1 MKTLKLGSLEV
12 SKTSPVIVIAEAAV
26 EHLGSLN
33 VAKRM
38 ADEAMSC
45 GVDVIKY
52 QLHIPES
59 EMLEGRINFWG
70 GSLDSILERNNLSV
84 ADHIEL
90 IRYCK
95 EIGIQYLCTPFCPD
109 AVGLLDELGVE
120 FFKTGS
126 GELRNEELF
135 QRIANT
141 NKPVIVSTG
150 MSIENDIRKTVEL
163 LNALNVDFMMTHC
176 TSIYPS
182 PYYAI
187 NLEYIPT
194 LRKKFGIHVGHSDH
208 TATIWTALGAVAK
221 GAKVIEK
228 HFTLSKAMKGPDY
241 EVSLEPNEMKMMI
254 EGIRAIE
261 EANGDGVKK
270 LLKEEVV
277 VRDWAYHSVVTI
289 KSIKK
294 GDIFTRENLGVKR
307 PGTGIPAENL
317 NLILGKTALVA
328 ISVNEQV
335 TISDVQDFSV
345 LL

>member
-1 MKTLKLGSLEV
+1 MKNLKLGSLEV
-12 SKTSPVIVIAEAAV
+12 SETSAVIVIAEAAV

-70 GSLDSILERNNLSV
+70 GSLDSILEDNNLSV
-84 ADHIEL
+84 EDHIEL

-109 AVGLLDELGVE
+109 AVDLLNELGVE

-135 QRIANT
+135 KRIAET
-141 NKPVIVSTG
+141 LKPVIVSTG
-150 MSIENDIRKTVEL
+150 MSTEDDIRNTVEYL
-163 LNALNVDFMMTHC
+163 KALNVDFMMTHC

-182 PYYAI
+182 PYDAI
-187 NLEYIPT
+187 NLEYIRT
-194 LRKKFGIHVGHSDH
+194 LREKFDIHVGHSDH

-228 HFTLSKAMKGPDY
+228 HFTLNKAMRGPDY
-241 EVSLEPNEMKMMI
+241 EVSLEPHEMKMMI

-261 EANGDGVKK
+261 QASGDGVKK
-270 LLKEEVV
+270 ILKEEIV
-277 VRDWAYHSVVTI
+277 VRDWAYHSVVTTD
-289 KSIKK
+289 SIKK
-294 GDIFTRENLGVKR
+294 GDIFTRENIGVKR
-307 PGTGIPAENL
+307 PGTGIPAADFE
-317 NLILGKTALVA
+317 LILGREALA
-328 ISVNEQV
+328 DIKINEQLQNDNFDL
-335 TISDVQDFSV
+335 S
-345 LL
+345 

>member
-12 SKTSPVIVIAEAAV
+12 SKNSSVIVIAEAAV

-38 ADEAMSC
+38 ADEALSC

-70 GSLDSILERNNLSV
+70 GSLDSILEKNNLSV

-109 AVGLLDELGVE
+109 AVDLLNELGAE

-135 QRIANT
+135 QRIAAT
-141 NKPVIVSTG
+141 RKPVIVSTG
-150 MSIENDIRKTVEL
+150 MSTEDDIRKTVEF
-163 LNALNVDFMMTHC
+163 LNALSVDFMMTHC

-182 PYYAI
+182 PYSAI
-187 NLEYIPT
+187 NLEYIST
-194 LRKKFGIHVGHSDH
+194 LKNKFGIYVGHSDH

-241 EVSLEPNEMKMMI
+241 EVSLEPNEMRMMI

-261 EANGDGVKK
+261 QANGDGVKK
-270 LLKEEVV
+270 LLEEEVV

-289 KSIKK
+289 KPITK

-317 NLILGKTALVA
+317 NQILGKTALVD
-328 ISVNEQV
+328 INKNEQLQE
-335 TISDVQDFSV
+335 SDFDFG
-345 LL
+345 